1 MSVGRVERTRPF
13 FVWRLHGGIPTDK
26 LIIVGQVTGNREVAE
41 LSELDAYLT
50 DGWHI
55 KEIQAKSTD
64 ENCCC
69 YVWLTRKNK

>member
-1 MSVGRVERTRPF
+1 MDR
-13 FVWRLHGGIPTDK
+13 

-41 LSELDAYLT
+41 LPELDALLQN
-50 DGWHI
+50 GWRI

-69 YVWLTRKNK
+69 YVWLTKKEKK

>member
-1 MSVGRVERTRPF
+1 M
-13 FVWRLHGGIPTDK
+13 DK

-41 LSELDAYLT
+41 LPELDAYLQ
-50 DGWHI
+50 DGWRI

-69 YVWLTRKNK
+69 YVWLTRKDKPMRL